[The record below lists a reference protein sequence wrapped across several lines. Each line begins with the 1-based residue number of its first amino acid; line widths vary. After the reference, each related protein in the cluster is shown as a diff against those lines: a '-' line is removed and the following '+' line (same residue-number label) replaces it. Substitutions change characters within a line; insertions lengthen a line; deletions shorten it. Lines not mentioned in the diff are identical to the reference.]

1 MSIELV
7 ASEPVPK
14 YMGKFIDFFAGIHLS
29 LRRKILLSFFIVI
42 FLMAAINAVLILEV
56 LRFNRQYDAIITNI
70 TAANSIN
77 GYIKPAIDTEMW
89 NIVAGKKEFKEG
101 NQYQIIEQVDSQI
114 TSMMANTES
123 EKSRIKLEVILRTMN
138 TLSRYVDKMGT
149 QIAQGSR
156 VADNELVLENIRGVS
171 EVVEESVQ
179 DYMLFEVNQA
189 EQQYKQTQT
198 RFARWTLIYMILLP
212 GVIGFSIVAAWII
225 SASIYIPIKKL
236 HDVTSTITRN
246 DLQVLVTRDNVDEIT
261 KLGLSFN
268 IMIGRIRELLA
279 AKIREQEHLKKVELK
294 ALQAQINPHFLYNT
308 LDTIIWMA
316 EANKT
321 GEVIEIVRAL
331 SSFFRIAL
339 SKGHDWIT
347 IHQEIEHVRSY
358 LTIQK
363 MRYRDILDYKVE
375 VDDDILDGTILKLTL
390 QPLVENALY
399 HGIKNKRNGGTITV
413 RARRADQNIVLLEVQ
428 DDGVGFTQYKLA
440 RIQEEINNDSNEA
453 TLKESG
459 FGLENVNKRIKL
471 FYGKQYGLC
480 ISSQYLEGTLVR
492 VTIPLKDNSDLHQGE
507 GNNHDRASGENPESV
522 GDISGNPGGSS
533 L

>member
-7 ASEPVPK
+7 ASEPLPK

-42 FLMAAINAVLILEV
+42 FLMAAINAVLIMEV
-56 LRFNRQYDAIITNI
+56 LRFNRQYDTIITNI
-70 TAANSIN
+70 TTANSIN

-101 NQYQIIEQVDSQI
+101 SQYQIIEQVDSQI

-123 EKSRIKLEVILRTMN
+123 DKSRIKLEVILRTMN
-138 TLSRYVDKMGT
+138 TLNRYVDKMGT

-156 VADNELVLENIRGVS
+156 VVDNELVLENIRGVS

-179 DYMLFEVNQA
+179 DYVLFEVNQA

-198 RFARWTLIYMILLP
+198 RFTRWAITYMILLP
-212 GVIGFSIVAAWII
+212 CVIAFSIMAAWII

-236 HDVTSTITRN
+236 HDVTTTITKN
-246 DLQVLVTRDNVDEIT
+246 DLQALMTRDNIDEIT
-261 KLGLSFN
+261 ELGLNFN

-279 AKIREQEHLKKVELK
+279 AKIKEQEHLKKAELR

-308 LDTIIWMA
+308 LDTIIWLA
-316 EANKT
+316 EAHKT
-321 GEVIEIVRAL
+321 AQVIEIVRAL
-331 SSFFRIAL
+331 SGFFRIAL
-339 SKGHDWIT
+339 SKGQDWIT

-363 MRYRDILDYKVE
+363 MRYRDILDYKIE
-375 VDDDILDGTILKLTL
+375 VDEDILDGVILKLTL

-399 HGIKNKRNGGTITV
+399 HGIKNKRNGGMITV
-413 RARRADQNIVLLEVQ
+413 RARRTDQNGVLLEVQ
-428 DDGVGFTQYKLA
+428 DDGVGFTSYKLA
-440 RIQEEINNDSNEA
+440 QIQQEINDDSEEI

-471 FYGKQYGLC
+471 FYGKQYGLS
-480 ISSQYLEGTLVR
+480 IDSHYLEGTR
-492 VTIPLKDNSDLHQGE
+492 VTVAIPLKNGLNSPKE
-507 GNNHDRASGENPESV
+507 EE
-522 GDISGNPGGSS
+522 
-533 L
+533 